1 MSRRSPVAAGL
12 ALLAALA
19 GAQPAAALAAEP
31 ADLPGLKRAWHGC
44 VRAAF
49 DQQPAHRSKP
59 GRERS
64 ALDRCKPQEDAY
76 VAALMEARPIDANR
90 PALAWARTWM
100 VYVVDPLRDWIA
112 ALHR

>member
-1 MSRRSPVAAGL
+1 MSRRSPFAAGL

-19 GAQPAAALAAEP
+19 GARPAAALAAEP
-31 ADLPGLKRAWHGC
+31 GDLPGLERAWHGC
-44 VRAAF
+44 VREAF

-59 GRERS
+59 GRERG
-64 ALDRCKPQEDAY
+64 ALDMCKPQEDAY
-76 VAALMEARPIDANR
+76 VAALMAARPIDANR

-100 VYVVDPLRDWIA
+100 AYVVDPLRDWIA